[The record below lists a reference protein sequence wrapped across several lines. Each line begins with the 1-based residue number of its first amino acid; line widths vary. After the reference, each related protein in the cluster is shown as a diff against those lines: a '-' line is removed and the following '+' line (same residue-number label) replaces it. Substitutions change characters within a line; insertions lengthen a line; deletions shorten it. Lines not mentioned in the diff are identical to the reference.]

1 MVHLGQV
8 LALFRG
14 CLRCRRINPAA
25 VWEIVDPLLVT
36 RLLQE
41 MNDKANRAI
50 DGQMLTNSS
59 APCATP

>member
-1 MVHLGQV
+1 
-8 LALFRG
+8 
-14 CLRCRRINPAA
+14 LRCRRIHPAA